1 MSISF
6 IQFTLCELCRVSHN
20 VGKKHVY
27 SKKHQEVVK
36 NVLAKYLRKA
46 RPTLLFPFK
55 QAKEERKLLQR
66 TITEAKQYLKAPEVH
81 DLLWEDGA
89 KVWCYFC
96 SIEVPKHERKAEAA
110 LSFRCHT
117 FLLHLATAED
127 IPTVCVCNWQLF
139 CSYRFSH
146 RCESLLKAAE
156 EKYLEKMEKLHQK
169 IDRLTSYF
177 NVCWQKGE
185 IPEAWKTAKMQQLP
199 TSFGSSLPS
208 RPGCSGW
215 SGESHSSAHGR
226 QPTAKGNI
234 FSGARPPWLDDDDD
248 EAVDGSPPT
257 KRTCVGQI
265 SQKPIGPSM
274 EDFKQH
280 LEAEKRKKLNPRRVG
295 VNFDHFSETSEEW
308 LPSFGRVWNFGRRW
322 QSR

>member
-6 IQFTLCELCRVSHN
+6 IQFTLCDLCRVSHN

-27 SKKHQEVVK
+27 SKRHQEIVK
-36 NVLAKYLRKA
+36 NVLAKYLRK
-46 RPTLLFPFK
+46 
-55 QAKEERKLLQR
+55 
-66 TITEAKQYLKAPEVH
+66 IVEAKQYLKAPEVH

-96 SIEVPKHERKAEAA
+96 STEVPKHERKVDAA

-117 FLLHLATAED
+117 FLLHLATPEHEAACKSFFWKNKINKSTIGRYLLDVSD
-127 IPTVCVCNWQLF
+127 IT
-139 CSYRFSH
+139 
-146 RCESLLKAAE
+146 RCESLLKVAE

-169 IDRLTSYF
+169 MVADMRRTDEWRAASQANLRL
-177 NVCWQKGE
+177 
-185 IPEAWKTAKMQQLP
+185 QQLP
-199 TSFGSSLPS
+199 TSFGPSLPS
-208 RPGCSGW
+208 EPGCSSW
-215 SGESHSSAHGR
+215 SAESHNSLHKEQM
-226 QPTAKGNI
+226 QPTPKGNI

-248 EAVDGSPPT
+248 DDEPASGAPLA

-265 SQKPIGPSM
+265 SQKPIGPSL

-280 LEAEKRKKLNPRRVG
+280 REAEKRKKLNPRRVG
-295 VNFDHFSETSEEW
+295 ANFDHFSETSDEW

-322 QSR
+322 QSRHQFRREENKPK